1 MNPCLILLAGR
12 NRPDMSVYA
21 AISSSVDVID
31 VVRFNNNELALS
43 APRAWPADDMQVHMV
58 HLLPAIRSDIEKR
71 LVAAA
76 TSAVAVALIAAPLLL
91 RQFWRQQHHLA

>member
-1 MNPCLILLAGR
+1 M
-12 NRPDMSVYA
+12 
-21 AISSSVDVID
+21 
-31 VVRFNNNELALS
+31 VRFNDNESALS

-76 TSAVAVALIAAPLLL
+76 TGAIALIATPLLL
-91 RQFWRQQHHLA
+91 RQFWR